1 MKSKFALSFL
11 ILFAGL
17 TFSQPNEELA
27 KNIEQLNKIY
37 SEAMINNDTKT
48 MMSLY
53 TNDVLSLPSYQ
64 PMIRGIETL
73 RNLSEQ
79 IENSEWKTTSFDMK
93 TIDLIPAGDFII
105 EIGNYK
111 MKMSAPEVPEWND
124 EGKYITVWQKQEDGN
139 LKIRVEMWNTDLNP
153 WLEMQNS
160 STDKE

>member
-37 SEAMINNDTKT
+37 SEAMINNDIKT

-111 MKMSAPEVPEWND
+111 MKMSAPEVPEWSD
-124 EGKYITVWQKQEDGN
+124 EGKYMTVWQEQEDGN

-153 WLEMQNS
+153 WLES
-160 STDKE
+160 RT

>member
-17 TFSQPNEELA
+17 AFSQTNEELA
-27 KNIEQLNKIY
+27 KKIEQLNKIY

-53 TNDVLSLPSYQ
+53 TDDVLSLPSYQ

-93 TIDLIPAGDFII
+93 TTDLISAGDYII
-105 EIGNYK
+105 EVGNYK
-111 MKMSAPEVPEWND
+111 MKMSGPEVPEWSD
-124 EGKYITVWQKQEDGN
+124 EGKYITVWQKQKDDN
-139 LKIRVEMWNTDLNP
+139 LKIRIEMWNTDLNP

-160 STDKE
+160 GSDNK

>member
-153 WLEMQNS
+153 WLEMQNLNS
-160 STDKE
+160 NKE

>member
-17 TFSQPNEELA
+17 AFSQTNEELA
-27 KNIEQLNKIY
+27 KKIEQLNKIY

-53 TNDVLSLPSYQ
+53 TDDVLSLPSYQ

-93 TIDLIPAGDFII
+93 TSDLIPAGDYII
-105 EIGNYK
+105 EVGNYK
-111 MKMSAPEVPEWND
+111 MKMSGPEVPDWSD
-124 EGKYITVWQKQEDGN
+124 EGKYITVWQKQQDGN
-139 LKIRVEMWNTDLNP
+139 LKIRIEMWNTDLNP

-160 STDKE
+160 GSDNK

>member
-124 EGKYITVWQKQEDGN
+124 EGKYITVWQKQEDRN

>member
-1 MKSKFALSFL
+1 MKSKFAFSFL

-17 TFSQPNEELA
+17 TFSQTNEELA
-27 KNIEQLNKIY
+27 KKIEQLNKIY
-37 SEAMINNDTKT
+37 SKAMINNDTKT

-53 TNDVLSLPSYQ
+53 INDVLSLPSYQ
-64 PMIRGIETL
+64 PMIRGLETL

-93 TIDLIPAGDFII
+93 TTDLIPAGDYII
-105 EIGNYK
+105 EVGNYK
-111 MKMSAPEVPEWND
+111 MKMSGPEVPEWND
-124 EGKYITVWQKQEDGN
+124 EGKYITVWQKQEDGS

>member
-1 MKSKFALSFL
+1 MKSKFAFSFL

-17 TFSQPNEELA
+17 TFSQTNEELA
-27 KNIEQLNKIY
+27 KKIEQLNKIY

-93 TIDLIPAGDFII
+93 TTDLIPAGNYII
-105 EIGNYK
+105 EVGNYK
-111 MKMSAPEVPEWND
+111 MKMSNPEVPEWND
-124 EGKYITVWQKQEDGN
+124 EGKYITVWQKQEDGS